1 MQTSHKAESKKHL
14 SNENTSGGSGADT
27 IFYSLDCAVIKV
39 FWYSFWET
47 IPMFFNHLKSD
58 FILVQL
64 LQSFTPVIDYELK
77 FVKMQFLIESISL
90 WQQ

>member
-1 MQTSHKAESKKHL
+1 
-14 SNENTSGGSGADT
+14 
-27 IFYSLDCAVIKV
+27 
-39 FWYSFWET
+39 
-47 IPMFFNHLKSD
+47 MFFNHLKSD

-90 WQQ
+90 